1 MGLFWLLLIGF
12 AAYLFYLN
20 LHNNHAQ
27 GQGEILE
34 PPLEKAKKRLA
45 RGELT
50 IEQFEEIKKLLQ
62 S

>member
-20 LHNNHAQ
+20 LHNSHVP

-34 PPLEKAKKRLA
+34 PPLETAKKRLA
-45 RGELT
+45 RGEITL
-50 IEQFEEIKKLLQ
+50 EQFEEIKKHLQ

>member
-12 AAYLFYLN
+12 AAYLFYLTLYN
-20 LHNNHAQ
+20 SHVP

-45 RGELT
+45 RGEIT
-50 IEQFEEIKKLLQ
+50 IEQFEEIKKHLQ